1 MPEDHEC
8 TFDFIQYEAK
18 KLQKELVKVENE
30 KIEKIDWYWGQRIK
44 EWLLHIRL
52 NKNYH
57 IFIVIQD
64 CFETIL
70 INKVFV
76 SN

>member
-30 KIEKIDWYWGQRIK
+30 KIEKIDWY
-44 EWLLHIRL
+44 
-52 NKNYH
+52 
-57 IFIVIQD
+57 
-64 CFETIL
+64 
-70 INKVFV
+70 
-76 SN
+76 